1 MPSVEQQVLENDLV
15 RITILP
21 ELGGKIF
28 SFFHKKLQK
37 EFLWTDPHQ
46 PVHPLEP
53 GSDYDSQF
61 IGGIDELLPN
71 DIPETIDGIA
81 CPDHGELWTLQLQST
96 RLTADTLHLEATLPI
111 SGLHYEKT
119 IRLALDEPKL
129 IMDYRITNRADA
141 TRHFLWKPHAA
152 LRIQSGDRVCTD
164 ARMARVV
171 DPAYSRFP
179 DQTADFQWPLLN
191 DLDVSVI
198 PPKKDTMDFFYL
210 HQTTTGEM
218 RLECCDGS
226 AFIIQYDQAIFP
238 YQWLFASY
246 GGFLGHYT
254 AILEPCTN
262 MPIAVN
268 DAMAQNRC
276 AMLAAGETLQTRII
290 LLAGETKNLQRS

>member
-1 MPSVEQQVLENDLV
+1 MAAVAQQILENNLIRV
-15 RITILP
+15 IILP

-28 SFFHKKLQK
+28 SLYHKGLEK
-37 EFLWTDPHQ
+37 EFLWTDPQQ
-46 PVHPLEP
+46 PVQILQP

-71 DIPETIDGIA
+71 DIPETIDGIN
-81 CPDHGELWTLQLQST
+81 CPDHGELWTAQLQGT
-96 RLTADTLHLEATLPI
+96 RLAADQLLLEGTLPI

-119 IRLALDEPKL
+119 IRLAQNESRLV
-129 IMDYRITNRADA
+129 MDYRITNLTSE

-152 LRIQSGDRVCTD
+152 LRIQPGDRVRTN
-164 ARMARVV
+164 ARMGRVV

-179 DQTADFQWPLLN
+179 AQLADFQWPLLN
-191 DLDVSVI
+191 GIDVSVI
-198 PPKKDTMDFFYL
+198 PHQEDTMDFFYL
-210 HQTTTGEM
+210 FETASGEM
-218 RLECCDGS
+218 RLESVDGS
-226 AFIIQYDQAIFP
+226 CFAFQYDQAIFP

-268 DAMAQNRC
+268 DAMAQKRS
-276 AMLAAGETLQTRII
+276 AKLEPGEILETRIT
-290 LLAGETKNLQRS
+290 LYAGPSENYPRL